1 VTSFLAQFDTTK
13 DVPTPA
19 TAPPPAWG
27 PTPYAATAL
36 AREADAIQRAPEGAR
51 NDTLNRAAFNIGQL
65 VAGGQVH
72 HDTARVALIDAAMA
86 AGLSAREI
94 DRTIDSGFREGQK
107 HPRYPTPVGVSG
119 HRGGDQDS
127 EEPTEQELP
136 RALDWHELWDRD
148 DATEWILEPL
158 IAPGRL
164 TALYSVPKTGK
175 SLLTLEMAVA
185 ISRGHNALGAPTR
198 KTKVLYVD
206 FENDPTADIR
216 ARLIDMG
223 YSPSDL
229 ADLVYMSYP
238 HIPPLD
244 TYAGGQYLQRIVTH
258 HQAGLVIIDTI
269 SRCVTGEENDNNTW
283 LNLYKHTGLLMKRS
297 NTAMLRLDHSGKDE
311 ARGQRG
317 GSAKMGD
324 VDMVWRMS
332 EVVKGSSYRLDCE
345 AQRMHVT
352 ESSLVLLRSQTPL
365 GHNVTTARATEI
377 KEDVV
382 LRALDA
388 AGLPQDAGRD
398 QAARVLKEAGIPVR
412 TSTLAGILK
421 RRKKGIAAW
430 LEQ

>member
-1 VTSFLAQFDTTK
+1 
-13 DVPTPA
+13 
-19 TAPPPAWG
+19 
-27 PTPYAATAL
+27 
-36 AREADAIQRAPEGAR
+36 
-51 NDTLNRAAFNIGQL
+51 
-65 VAGGQVH
+65 
-72 HDTARVALIDAAMA
+72 
-86 AGLSAREI
+86 
-94 DRTIDSGFREGQK
+94 
-107 HPRYPTPVGVSG
+107 
-119 HRGGDQDS
+119 
-127 EEPTEQELP
+127 
-136 RALDWHELWDRD
+136 
-148 DATEWILEPL
+148 
-158 IAPGRL
+158 
-164 TALYSVPKTGK
+164 
-175 SLLTLEMAVA
+175 
-185 ISRGHNALGAPTR
+185 
-198 KTKVLYVD
+198 
-206 FENDPTADIR
+206 
-216 ARLIDMG
+216 
-223 YSPSDL
+223 
-229 ADLVYMSYP
+229 
-238 HIPPLD
+238 
-244 TYAGGQYLQRIVTH
+244 
-258 HQAGLVIIDTI
+258 
-269 SRCVTGEENDNNTW
+269 
-283 LNLYKHTGLLMKRS
+283 MKRS